1 MAELKGKIDIESKI
15 EVPYVA
21 YEGTIARFERSIKR
35 LIVSLVIA
43 VALIFASNVAWLVF
57 FNQFTTFEDTDSVT
71 VEGDEGNTN
80 YIENGGVISNGEN
93 NR

>member
-15 EVPYVA
+15 EVPYIA

-43 VALIFASNVAWLVF
+43 VALIFASNVAWLIF
-57 FNQFTTFEDTDSVT
+57 FDQFTSFEEAEEVVVD
-71 VEGDEGNTN
+71 GDEGNTN